1 MLQMG
6 DTGALVAYQ
15 GTGSQ
20 RTMVALLIADFA
32 VWGAAVAMLVGYG
45 V

>member
-6 DTGALVAYQ
+6 DNGALVAYQ
-15 GTGSQ
+15 GTGS
-20 RTMVALLIADFA
+20 RRAMVALLVADFA
-32 VWGAAVAMLVGYG
+32 VWGAAVAMLVAYG